1 MRGVSGLT
9 LRTSLVHLHPCNT
22 HVMTADSALT
32 HVGHWV
38 YRDKVS
44 GTLSSRRPQ
53 SRGGAGP
60 LGRWSFGHDVLEEVT
75 PELRLEG

>member
-1 MRGVSGLT
+1 M
-9 LRTSLVHLHPCNT
+9 
-22 HVMTADSALT
+22 
-32 HVGHWV
+32 GHWV